1 MKDIRIGI
9 GMCGS
14 FCTYR
19 KIFSCMEQLKEAEAK
34 LTPVFSFQSQI
45 INSRFGDAADLIEQA
60 ETICGT
66 KAIKSI
72 ETAEPVGPKKMFDIF
87 LIAPCT
93 GNTLA
98 KLALGITDSP
108 VLMAAK
114 SHLRIDRPV
123 VIFVSTNDALSANFK
138 NIGQLMNTK
147 NIYFVPFSQD
157 DCNKKPHSLV
167 SDLSKVIPTIEHALI
182 GSQIQPVIMNC
193 S

>member
-1 MKDIRIGI
+1 MENVRIGI

-14 FCTYR
+14 FCTYN
-19 KIFSCMEQLKEAEAK
+19 KIFSCMEQLAEDNHS
-34 LTPVFSFQSQI
+34 LTTVFSFQSQK
-45 INSRFGDAADLIEQA
+45 INSRFGKACDLIDNA
-60 ETICGT
+60 ERITGK
-66 KAIKSI
+66 KAITTI
-72 ETAEPVGPKKMFDIF
+72 EGAEPVGPKKMFDIF
-87 LIAPCT
+87 VIAPCT

-123 VIFVSTNDALSANFK
+123 LIFVSTNDALSANFK

-157 DCNKKPHSLV
+157 DATLKPHSLV
-167 SDLSKVIPTIEHALI
+167 SNVKKVNEAIEAALK
-182 GSQIQPVIMNC
+182 GEQLQPVIG
-193 S
+193 

>member
-1 MKDIRIGI
+1 
-9 GMCGS
+9 
-14 FCTYR
+14 
-19 KIFSCMEQLKEAEAK
+19 MEQLIEEEAI

-45 INSRFGDAADLIEQA
+45 INSRFGDAVDLIEKA
-60 ETICGT
+60 EKICGT
-66 KAIKSI
+66 TAIKSI

-114 SHLRIDRPV
+114 SHLRIDRPI

-157 DCNKKPHSLV
+157 DYNKKPHSLV
-167 SDLSKVIPTIEHALI
+167 SDTSLVIPAIKSALD
-182 GSQIQPVIMNC
+182 GNQIQPVITGC